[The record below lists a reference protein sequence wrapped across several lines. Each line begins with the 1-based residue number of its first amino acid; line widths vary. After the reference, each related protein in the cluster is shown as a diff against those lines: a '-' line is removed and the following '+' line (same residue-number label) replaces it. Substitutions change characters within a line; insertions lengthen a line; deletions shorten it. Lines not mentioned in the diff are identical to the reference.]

1 MNTDAGMQTIG
12 IKMVFVLIL
21 FKDAS
26 LLVYASRQVVKVN
39 ADKQTSGARS
49 GVRRGIAD
57 CGGALPKGHRPGG
70 GPGGVSGC
78 FVKFV

>member
-21 FKDAS
+21 FKDVS
-26 LLVYASRQVVKVN
+26 LLVYASRQVVKMN

-49 GVRRGIAD
+49 GFR
-57 CGGALPKGHRPGG
+57 
-70 GPGGVSGC
+70 S

>member
-21 FKDAS
+21 FKAAS
-26 LLVYASRQVVKVN
+26 LLVYAGRQGVKMN

-49 GVRRGIAD
+49 GFR
-57 CGGALPKGHRPGG
+57 
-70 GPGGVSGC
+70 S